1 MRFHPLPTAQEPIGV
16 NLQEFDLGYAND
28 EVRAVGIA
36 CEIDGGETV
45 LLVVGEFQLLLII
58 HPAST
63 SDRAIEPLDRAWA
76 CAAEA
81 DCDVA
86 VSADGEIENEVIKF
100 SIGFQNEVSALAG
113 KGGWFSLV
121 NRIAVSCDPFPG
133 AAKCCCLVIRNAP
146 RGGGADVQEIIGAG
160 TAAVGEV
167 LDDIAGGFVGE
178 VGASN
183 APMGVHRLA
192 HFTRDIFWPT
202 LAIHGVGEGLLEG
215 DAINLGVSQLA
226 LTTDTSVV
234 DDHGIGLVRA
244 DHFVEPI
251 FLPIRLPGP
260 VPIKPKSSDGP

>member
-36 CEIDGGETV
+36 CEIDGREFV

-86 VSADGEIENEVIKF
+86 VSTDGEIENEVIKF
-100 SIGFQNEVSALAG
+100 PIGFQNEVPALAG
-113 KGGWFSLV
+113 KGGRFSLV
-121 NRIAVSCDPFPG
+121 NRIAVSCDPFPD

-167 LDDIAGGFVGE
+167 LDDIAGGFVSE

-192 HFTRDIFWPT
+192 HFTGDIFWPT
-202 LAIHGVGEGLLEG
+202 LTIHGVGEGLLEG
-215 DAINLGVSQLA
+215 DAGSG
-226 LTTDTSVV
+226 DTM
-234 DDHGIGLVRA
+234 L
-244 DHFVEPI
+244 
-251 FLPIRLPGP
+251 L
-260 VPIKPKSSDGP
+260 